1 MRMRSSRTM
10 VMILALLAAASVDAR
25 DIELSSTQVTSAD
38 VAVSPDGATVIFGM
52 LGHLFRVPVTGGA
65 AEQLTFGPNYDKEP
79 VFSPDGA
86 EIAFVS
92 DRDGAESNIY
102 VLTLRSGKLV
112 QLTHEAWADIPT
124 FSPDGRDIFYG
135 RHVPATRA
143 SFPVRNAER
152 VICRISLSGG
162 AIETVTDQPRHLGS
176 IFFLPDGRPAWTS
189 AEMDSASG
197 DYATHIQALSA
208 PGVTHT
214 LLSVSGI
221 ADWAVA
227 PVGGNT
233 LYIHRVTG
241 SAYEEWVP
249 PATEDVL
256 ALPLNGG
263 PPKAVLPAEGLGRFS
278 VTANGEHLVL
288 GDRGRLFVV
297 TLPNGSETPIDF
309 HAEVKLTVL
318 GRALPPNGVVP
329 VEGDV
334 RAVQTPRLS
343 PDGHTLI
350 FGAAGFLWRQTLGG
364 GRAERL
370 TPGDV
375 LESSPAFS
383 PDGHTLAYVASD
395 RGTDSIELLDLNQR
409 KTRTLHTGAGLGSLA
424 FSHDGHR
431 LLATINRNFVDE
443 SVVMIDL
450 ASTAVTTLF
459 PVSLWSPRP
468 SFAVD
473 DRSILYSSDSSG
485 VGNLYRVPLTSGAA
499 PEAVTRFANF
509 ISDAQLTSD
518 GRTLVFRR
526 NRSIFAVPVTAEG
539 ADESKVRKLS
549 AEGGESFSLTSDGA
563 DVVYAVGPRV
573 WVQSLAGS
581 RKHELT
587 VDLVMPS
594 AVPPT
599 TLLTHVRL
607 LNFAVGGFGDETSV
621 LIQDGRIL
629 RVGSD
634 AIRDAPPGTSVI
646 DAQGRYAIPGLI
658 DFHAHTG
665 DANPN
670 ALIGYGIT
678 SVRDTGYN
686 LDQLTALRDRSEH
699 TGTAVPR
706 YFFAGELFEGERPYW
721 GDRGSLLITNERDAR
736 DYVRRFKAL
745 GVDFIKVYPSL
756 SWQLHREVSE
766 EALRQGLA
774 VVGHGT
780 SVEEITRSVILG
792 FYSLEHTNLTGPL
805 YDDVLDM
812 LAASGAHWDPT
823 LACMGADSLLVR
835 DSPEELTAARFLG
848 LTPSSYLQFAALDA
862 YAGVST
868 PTLRGVLAAQMDSI
882 RRAAQRGVK
891 LHAGTDAPNP
901 QCFFGSSLHWELQ
914 RFVEAGLAP
923 LEVLRIASLD
933 AAKEL
938 GREDLGSLEAG
949 KAADLVLLDRDPLV
963 DIRNT
968 RSIWRVIRGGWVFD
982 PDRLVAAVGR
992 P

>member
-1 MRMRSSRTM
+1 M
-10 VMILALLAAASVDAR
+10 VLILALLAAASVDAR
-25 DIELSSTQVTSAD
+25 EIELSSTRVTGAD
-38 VAVSPDGATVIFGM
+38 VAVSPDGASVIFAM
-52 LGHLFRVPVTGGA
+52 LGHLFRIPEAGGEA
-65 AEQLTFGPNYDKEP
+65 QQLTFGPSYDKEP

-86 EIAFVS
+86 QIAFVS

-102 VLTLRSGKLV
+102 VLTLRSGKLI
-112 QLTHEAWADIPT
+112 QLTYETWADIPT

-143 SFPVRNAER
+143 SFPVRDAER
-152 VICRISLSGG
+152 VICRVALAGG
-162 AIETVTDQPRHLGS
+162 PVQTVTDQPRHVGS

-189 AEMDSASG
+189 ADMDGAIG
-197 DYATHIQALSA
+197 DYVTHIQALSA
-208 PGVTHT
+208 PGVALTI
-214 LLSVSGI
+214 LSISGI

-227 PVGGNT
+227 PSAGQT
-233 LYIHRVTG
+233 LYIHRVMG

-263 PPKAVLPAEGLGRFS
+263 PAKAVVPAEGLGRFA
-278 VTANGEHLVL
+278 VAANGEHLFL
-288 GDRGRLFVV
+288 GDRGRLFRVS
-297 TLPNGSETPIDF
+297 LPNATETPIDF
-309 HAEVKLTVL
+309 HANVKLNVSE
-318 GRALPPNGVVP
+318 RAAPANRVAPQAG
-329 VEGDV
+329 EV

-343 PDGHTLI
+343 PDGRTLI
-350 FGAAGFLWRQTLGG
+350 FGAAGFLWRQALGG
-364 GRAERL
+364 GRAQRL
-370 TPGDV
+370 TQGDAI
-375 LESSPAFS
+375 ESSPAFS

-395 RGTDSIELLDLNQR
+395 RGRDSIELLDLDQGQ
-409 KTRTLHTGAGLGSLA
+409 TRTVHSGAGLGSLA

-431 LLATINRNFVDE
+431 LLATINRNFLGE

-450 ASTAVTTLF
+450 ASAEVTTLF

-468 SFAVD
+468 SFAAD
-473 DRSILYSSDSSG
+473 DRSIFFASDSSG
-485 VGNLYRVPLTSGAA
+485 VGNLYRVPLTPSAA
-499 PEAVTRFANF
+499 PEAVTQFASF
-509 ISDAQLTSD
+509 ISDAQLTPD

-526 NRSIFAVPVTAEG
+526 NRSIFTVPLTTNG
-539 ADESKVRKLS
+539 ADERKVRELS
-549 AEGGESFSLTSDGA
+549 AEGGDAFALTPDGA
-563 DVVYAVGPRV
+563 GVVYAVGPRV
-573 WVQSLAGS
+573 WVQSLGGS
-581 RKHELT
+581 PRHELP
-587 VDLVMPS
+587 VHLVLPP
-594 AVPPT
+594 AVPPAM
-599 TLLTHVRL
+599 LLTHVRL
-607 LNFAVGGFGDETSV
+607 LNFTGGGFGDETSL
-621 LIQDGRIL
+621 LIKDGRIL
-629 RVGSD
+629 RVGGD
-634 AIRDAPPGTSVI
+634 AIRDAPPGTSVL

-670 ALIGYGIT
+670 ALIGYGVT

-699 TGTAVPR
+699 TGAALPR

-721 GDRGSLLITNERDAR
+721 GDRGSLLITNDTDAR

-745 GVDFIKVYPSL
+745 GVDFIKIYPSL
-756 SWQLHREVSE
+756 SWQLHRVISE
-766 EALRQGLA
+766 EALRQGLV

-805 YDDVLDM
+805 YDDVLDL
-812 LAASGAHWDPT
+812 LAASGTHWDPT

-835 DSPEELTAARFLG
+835 DSPEELTTARFTG
-848 LTPSSYLQFAALDA
+848 LTPSPYLQFATLDA

-868 PTLRGVLAAQMDSI
+868 PTLRGVVVAQMDSI
-882 RRAAQRGVK
+882 RRAAQRGVR
-891 LHAGTDAPNP
+891 LHVGTDAPNP

-923 LEVLRIASLD
+923 IDVLRIASLE
-933 AAKEL
+933 AAKSL

-949 KAADLVLLDRDPLV
+949 KAADLVLLDRDPLA

-968 RSIWRVIRGGWVFD
+968 RSIWRVMRGGWVFD
-982 PDRLVAAVGR
+982 PDRLIATEDR